1 LEFDRMSQ
9 RPRGKTPI
17 RSGFLRVMP
26 RAGVLAIACV
36 AASAPWA
43 RGAPQEDAPLRR
55 QAAAPEAAEPGAQ
68 TMLHGEVT
76 LARLVDLCAAQ
87 QGFEVEYAAADLAAR
102 VTIRVADPDSK
113 GAAPVLFLSRRVC
126 VRGEGI
132 GRADWSH
139 ARLLAF
145 GRGGERDL

>member
-1 LEFDRMSQ
+1 MLAS
-9 RPRGKTPI
+9 
-17 RSGFLRVMP
+17 LAL
-26 RAGVLAIACV
+26 AGVLDARPLLAV
-36 AASAPWA
+36 AQDSA
-43 RGAPQEDAPLRR
+43 R
-55 QAAAPEAAEPGAQ
+55 PGAVSPAVQ
-68 TMLHGEVT
+68 TVINGEVT

>member
-1 LEFDRMSQ
+1 VSHAQ
-9 RPRGKTPI
+9 
-17 RSGFLRVMP
+17 V
-26 RAGVLAIACV
+26 V
-36 AASAPWA
+36 
-43 RGAPQEDAPLRR
+43 
-55 QAAAPEAAEPGAQ
+55 AAAPPSAAEPGAQ
-68 TMLHGEVT
+68 TTLNGEVT